1 MITQKKC
8 KSNTSRLYLNPRSIS
23 HTICCCCYCLV
34 TQLCPTLCDPMDCSP
49 QGSSVHGFSQARIL
63 EWVAISFSRASSQ
76 HRNQTHI
83 SCVSCTAGG
92 WILYHCAIWEAH
104 VSVVKNPPANA
115 GDARDAGLVPKSGR
129 SPGERKEQPI
139 SVFLPGKSHGQRSL
153 AGYSPWGHKRV
164 GHA

>member
-1 MITQKKC
+1 M
-8 KSNTSRLYLNPRSIS
+8 NPRSIS

-115 GDARDAGLVPKSGR
+115 GAADLIPGLGR
-129 SPGERKEQPI
+129 SPGEGNSNPLQYSCLGKPMERGTWQARVHGVAKESDTTETKQ
-139 SVFLPGKSHGQRSL
+139 QQ
-153 AGYSPWGHKRV
+153 
-164 GHA
+164 